1 VSQKIS
7 ETLCTLANRLRES
20 KRYAFFKHVNL
31 GRLLSRDFAELDH
44 LAELTLSSLIELITL
59 EGTTSL
65 SLQEEQ
71 IESLCELLSAMLEDE
86 PSNILPV
93 SASIEESASDF
104 AVNSVQLELDLRDNL
119 KRLAEHKRYQEVK
132 DKPLGEFW
140 KPGWLPAPF
149 EEMLTIKQLGSMDLS
164 VLFKKKMVSDSRV
177 ECMVL
182 ALEAALDAITDDSQT
197 IETVETVETD
207 SNERLRESLFEDIAV
222 DNLGHRAI
230 LEVVRLQHGEPRYRA
245 ICLFIDEIAQKL
257 STEEL
262 LILLGEQQ
270 VPTKL
275 QKRLKA
281 IITKCLEERT
291 VKTISYLLQGPGIDL
306 EVIGHIC
313 VGEDLKYDAVIGF
326 VALLVARGLG
336 AQAVEHAGHISQR
349 YWSVNP
355 SLLEQILS
363 ELGPKS
369 RVEDIYIH
377 LDPKLHAWCQ
387 SHGGA
392 VKKRTE
398 KRKRLN
404 SRNVKAR

>member
-1 VSQKIS
+1 MSQKIS

-44 LAELTLSSLIELITL
+44 LAELTLSSLIELITR
-59 EGTTSL
+59 EGTSSL

-71 IESLCELLSAMLEDE
+71 IGSLCELLSAMLEDE

-93 SASIEESASDF
+93 SASIEESASDV
-104 AVNSVQLELDLRDNL
+104 AVNSIQLELDLRDNL
-119 KRLAEHKRYQEVK
+119 KRLAEHKRYKEVK

-140 KPGWLPAPF
+140 KPAWLPAPF

-182 ALEAALDAITDDSQT
+182 ALEAALDAITDDSQM
-197 IETVETVETD
+197 IETVEID
-207 SNERLRESLFEDIAV
+207 SNERFSESLFEDIVV

-245 ICLFIDEIAQKL
+245 ICFFIDEIAQKL
-257 STEEL
+257 STGEL
-262 LILLGEQQ
+262 LLLLGEQQ
-270 VPTKL
+270 VPAKL

-281 IITKCLEERT
+281 IITKCLEERA
-291 VKTISYLLQGPGIDL
+291 VKTISYLLQGPGVDL
-306 EVIGHIC
+306 EVVGHMC
-313 VGEDLKYDAVIGF
+313 VGEELKYDAVIGF
-326 VALLVARGLG
+326 VALLVVRGLG

-355 SLLEQILS
+355 CLLEHILS
-363 ELGPKS
+363 EIGPQS
-369 RVEDIYIH
+369 RVDDICIH